1 MQWLLRRPYLS
12 HPLHLQPC
20 LQPRQT
26 LMENLSDISGP
37 GGDARSRARA
47 LFHARSALH
56 LGKSYSSVGD
66 IPNLSST
73 YQPNASATNG
83 NNILTR
89 IITWNVGGADGTL
102 ADPVKLEFLCNTM
115 LLQGIHIALITECH
129 ADVAS
134 VQQKLRDLHLH
145 SKFRVRG
152 QGKQL
157 AWLIRTDTA
166 DRIVQDLSLSCGR
179 ISGIVLAGACQTRTL
194 IIGLY
199 GISGASTDHH
209 CSRAQQ
215 DLLAS
220 LVPTIT
226 DNQKLQYHII
236 VLGDFNVTPG
246 HSWSTSTAS
255 LSASISHLESWRTTM
270 GLTNALLERSP
281 TARLTSGFFTRSRL
295 ASNVAELSLLDHA
308 FVSPDILRG
317 AAILVMPAGAVGR
330 TTRFS
335 DHDGLVID
343 VDLGFAP
350 NAGIPKRPPVVSA
363 SRALPVHSRAPP
375 AHQ

>member
-1 MQWLLRRPYLS
+1 
-12 HPLHLQPC
+12 
-20 LQPRQT
+20 
-26 LMENLSDISGP
+26 MEKLSDISGP

-56 LGKSYSSVGD
+56 LGESYSSVGD

-73 YQPNASATNG
+73 YHSNASATNG
-83 NNILTR
+83 KNILTR

-115 LLQGIHIALITECH
+115 LLQGIHIALITESH

-134 VQQKLRDLHLH
+134 VKQKLRELHLH
-145 SKFRVRG
+145 AKFRVRG
-152 QGKQL
+152 QGKLL

-166 DRIVQDLSLSCGR
+166 DRIVQDPSLSCGR

-215 DLLAS
+215 ELLAS

-226 DNQKLQYHII
+226 DNQKLKHHII

-246 HSWSTSTAS
+246 HAWSTSASS
-255 LSASISHLESWRTTM
+255 LSASISHLESWRSIL
-270 GLTNALLERSP
+270 GLTNALLERTP
-281 TARLTSGFFTRSRL
+281 AARL
-295 ASNVAELSLLDHA
+295 ASPS
-308 FVSPDILRG
+308 
-317 AAILVMPAGAVGR
+317 
-330 TTRFS
+330 
-335 DHDGLVID
+335 
-343 VDLGFAP
+343 
-350 NAGIPKRPPVVSA
+350 
-363 SRALPVHSRAPP
+363 
-375 AHQ
+375 